1 MASGD
6 AAEGPRISRRH
17 QEGAPSARGLLLTVL
32 GEFVLPEDGTAWTS
46 AVLAVFARM
55 GVAEK
60 ATRQALMRTSQAG
73 WLRSEREGRRA
84 RWVLTPAAR
93 KMLTD
98 GAERIYSFGQ
108 QQDWDRRWVV
118 VSARIPETD
127 RRARHVLRSRLTW
140 AGFGVLAPGLWISP
154 HPERVAEAEDALRQA
169 GMGDDGHVFIA
180 RRVGLG
186 DVRSMVATAWDLPA
200 VESEYELFVT
210 DFRGQ
215 TAADV
220 LVRQIEL
227 VHAWRRFPAIDP
239 ALPSELL
246 PARWTG
252 ARAAQLFTERHEQW
266 KADSRREWKRLNS
279 LG

>member
-1 MASGD
+1 M
-6 AAEGPRISRRH
+6 
-17 QEGAPSARGLLLTVL
+17 
-32 GEFVLPEDGTAWTS
+32 
-46 AVLAVFARM
+46 LAVFARM

-84 RWVLTPAAR
+84 RWVLSPVAR
-93 KMLTD
+93 TMLTD

-108 QQDWDRRWVV
+108 QQDWDQRWVV

-140 AGFGVLAPGLWISP
+140 AGFGALAPGLWISP
-154 HPERVAEAEDALRQA
+154 HPERVAEAEHALREA
-169 GMGDDGHVFIA
+169 GMGDEGHVFIA
-180 RRVGLG
+180 QRMGLG

-200 VESEYELFVT
+200 VESEYESFVS
-210 DFRGQ
+210 DFRGE
-215 TAADV
+215 APADM

-239 ALPSELL
+239 ALPRELL

-279 LG
+279 LD